1 MAELYLKSNGGKY
14 DGFISDSKYKFTES
28 KDNMADFLNYPLST
42 KRTNDDEI
50 LIDLP
55 RQIY

>member
-1 MAELYLKSNGGKY
+1 MAELYLKANGGKY
-14 DGFISDSKYKFTES
+14 DGFISDSKYKITES
-28 KDNMADFLNYPLST
+28 KDTMADFLNYPLST